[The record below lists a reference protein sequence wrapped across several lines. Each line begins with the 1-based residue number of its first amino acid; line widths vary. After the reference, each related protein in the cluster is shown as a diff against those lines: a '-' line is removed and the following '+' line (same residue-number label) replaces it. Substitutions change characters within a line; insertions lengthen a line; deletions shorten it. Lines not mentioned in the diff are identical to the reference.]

1 MISEGTKV
9 PEFTLIDHEGKAIRL
24 SEFKGKKVALYFY
37 PEDDTPGCTKEA
49 CAFRDNYALIK
60 KTGAEILGVSMDD
73 QNAHQK
79 FRQKYNLPFPL
90 LVDDKAE
97 LAKAFDVY
105 VQKNLFGR
113 KYWGIERSTFI
124 IDAEGVVKKIFRRV
138 NVDGHERE
146 VLAALQEI

>member
-73 QNAHQK
+73 QDAHQK